1 MFLLFVFLFVVLFVF
16 FIKKYNN
23 QIENVKK
30 KSIKI
35 SETICNANIIE
46 SKSGNPNGNNIID
59 KNQEDKT
66 KNSDITN
73 SFKFDKIFNKKKSH
87 RLSFAEIDDI
97 FASIYFRNNSKG
109 IKISSLKYILIIK
122 PNLNKRI

>member
-46 SKSGNPNGNNIID
+46 SESGVQIVNPNGNNIID

-66 KNSDITN
+66 KNSDIAN

-109 IKISSLKYILIIK
+109 KKKFIIKIHF
-122 PNLNKRI
+122 NN